1 MDRIHILGMVEAY
14 SKVSPSDDTKAI
26 WAKLVSSYGEDKAAA
41 MLISMVA
48 DFGPGYFDQISKVSH
63 LEAEAAKVTN
73 LEMQVSHLTAKVK
86 ALDYKSKVK
95 SGQIKPAQKC
105 STSQVEDLYYSGL
118 GVNERASKLGISR
131 TTVWRKL
138 KDVKKLKE
146 QANDIFC
153 EEDEPKEVENN
164 KGKKIMTTEEIF
176 GD

>member
-1 MDRIHILGMVEAY
+1 MDILNIIGMTEAY

-63 LEAEAAKVTN
+63 LEAEAAKVRPLENQVTN
-73 LEMQVSHLTAKVK
+73 LSRKIK

-105 STSQVEDLYYSGL
+105 SIGQVEALYYEGL
-118 GVNERASKLGISR
+118 GVNEIASKLGISR

-138 KDVKKLKE
+138 KNIKKLRE

-153 EEDEPKEVENN
+153 EEDEPKEVEN
-164 KGKKIMTTEEIF
+164 KGKRIMTTKEIF

>member
-26 WAKLVSSYGEDKAAA
+26 WDKLVSSYGEDKSAAI
-41 MLISMVA
+41 LISMVA

-105 STSQVEDLYYSGL
+105 SIGQVEALYYEGL
-118 GVNERASKLGISR
+118 GVNEIASKLGISR

-138 KDVKKLKE
+138 KNIKKLRE

-153 EEDEPKEVENN
+153 EEDEPKEVEN
-164 KGKKIMTTEEIF
+164 KGKRIMTTKEIF

>member
-1 MDRIHILGMVEAY
+1 MDMIHILGMVEAY
-14 SKVSPSDDTKAI
+14 SKVSPSDDTKVI

-63 LEAEAAKVTN
+63 LEAEAAKVRPLENQVTN
-73 LEMQVSHLTAKVK
+73 LSRKIK
-86 ALDYKSKVK
+86 ALDYKSRVK

-105 STSQVEDLYYSGL
+105 NTSQVEDLYYSGL
-118 GVNERASKLGISR
+118 GVNEIASKLGISR

-138 KDVKKLKE
+138 KDVKKLGK
-146 QANDIFC
+146 QAEAIFC
-153 EEDEPKEVENN
+153 DDEPEEVEN
-164 KGKKIMTTEEIF
+164 KGKRIMTTKEIF

>member
-1 MDRIHILGMVEAY
+1 MNRIHILGMVEAY

-26 WAKLVSSYGEDKAAA
+26 WAKLVSSYGEDKAATI
-41 MLISMVA
+41 LISMVA
-48 DFGPGYFDQISKVSH
+48 AFGQGYFDQISKVSH
-63 LEAEAAKVTN
+63 LEAEAAKVRPLENQVTN
-73 LEMQVSHLTAKVK
+73 LSKKIK

-118 GVNERASKLGISR
+118 GVNEIASKLGISR

-138 KDVKKLKE
+138 KNIKKLRE

-153 EEDEPKEVENN
+153 EEDEPKEVEN
-164 KGKKIMTTEEIF
+164 KGKRIMTTKEIF